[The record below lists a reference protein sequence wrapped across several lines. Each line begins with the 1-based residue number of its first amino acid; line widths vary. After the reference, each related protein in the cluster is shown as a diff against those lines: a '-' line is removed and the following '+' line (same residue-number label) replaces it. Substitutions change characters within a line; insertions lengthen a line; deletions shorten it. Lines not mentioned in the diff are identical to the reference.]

1 MRHLIVGIGS
11 ALILLLI
18 TASVSWAGIW
28 DFNPGQE
35 SVKHK
40 HDMTSDVSGTGYAM
54 EYMKVNTNNLSML
67 EYAHGS
73 GTMDYADVL
82 YDEQK
87 SIVSTENYYWIIDL
101 TTGQWIKKYGSA
113 NSAITY
119 TKQYDNVQ
127 SPIAFA
133 YGTGWYAS
141 HPVGYNS
148 LLKDKNEAKSYQES
162 ASMHRQV
169 EYARALKGDIA
180 IEINC
185 TGPNDMADGKG
196 FLKMK
201 IDDDVTQ
208 GTLHIGELLS
218 MPMKDARTPKFNYNT
233 IKKKLGD
240 AKQGWKDPII
250 EIDSNYV
257 GDFQVQK
264 TMTLDIKKTKSTWGE
279 DWLPCCSGGFF
290 DIPSKNFD
298 KDFGSQKGIFD
309 CTCRNTSISTMK
321 PAWNASMAQFPT
333 EKYKNVP

>member
-1 MRHLIVGIGS
+1 MGYLRGKVTLG
-11 ALILLLI
+11 LILLMMFTGL
-18 TASVSWAGIW
+18 SWATDY
-28 DFNPGQE
+28 DFNPGMQA
-35 SVKHK
+35 VKHRN
-40 HDMTSDVSGTGYAM
+40 DLTSDVNGIGYAM
-54 EYMKVNTNNLSML
+54 EYMKINTNNLSML

-73 GTMDYADVL
+73 GTMDYADIL

-87 SIVSTENYYWIIDL
+87 SCVSSSNYYWVIDL
-101 TTGQWIKKYGSA
+101 TTGQWTQKPGTA
-113 NSAITY
+113 NSVITY

-127 SPIAFA
+127 SPTAFA

-169 EYARALKGDIA
+169 EYARALKGDISV
-180 IEINC
+180 EINC
-185 TGPNDMADGKG
+185 TGPNDVADGKG
-196 FLKMK
+196 LLKMN
-201 IDDDVTQ
+201 IDDQVTQ

-218 MPMKDARTPKFNYNT
+218 MPMTKANIPKFKN
-233 IKKKLGD
+233 
-240 AKQGWKDPII
+240 KQGWKDTII
-250 EIDSNYV
+250 EIDSNYI
-257 GDFQVQK
+257 GDFEVQK
-264 TMTLDIKKTKSTWGE
+264 TMTLDIKKSKCTWGE

-309 CTCRNTSISTMK
+309 CTCRNTSISSMK
-321 PAWNASMAQFPT
+321 PKWNASQAQFPT